1 MRASMDGPVRTSSCA
16 CRQRPGTGVRYS
28 GMSQRKPIIY
38 LAVILPVFLGG
49 ALGIVYVLMR
59 AFAHVRDVPLNA
71 IPDLNGLL
79 MALPAALLWIPVSLL
94 VSNLILLVV
103 PPLRRR
109 AASYAA
115 STGSVSF
122 GVSQLAVLR
131 ATLWFGLLC
140 VPLITLGFVL

>member
-1 MRASMDGPVRTSSCA
+1 
-16 CRQRPGTGVRYS
+16 
-28 GMSQRKPIIY
+28 MSQRKPLIY